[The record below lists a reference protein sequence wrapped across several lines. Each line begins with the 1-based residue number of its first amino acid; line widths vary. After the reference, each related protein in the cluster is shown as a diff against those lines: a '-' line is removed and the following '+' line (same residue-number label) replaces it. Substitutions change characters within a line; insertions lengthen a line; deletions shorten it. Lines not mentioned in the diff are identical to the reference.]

1 MKQLRRKLVLWLA
14 VTFGWL
20 LLKTLRML
28 VRVDSE
34 GREKLEALR
43 AEGRSVLIAIWHGR
57 ILLPILQHVNEGITP
72 MISQSRDGE
81 MITRTIEKLGFRSIR
96 GSTSRGGKEAML
108 AMIKLLKNPGE
119 VAAIMPDG
127 PRGPRHRLKPG
138 VVQIA
143 RESGAVIL
151 PMTWSARRPIRFASW
166 DRFQLW
172 RPFSRALVIYGD
184 PIDCP
189 PNGDFREQCEQV
201 EKELVKLEVAA
212 DERWTAST

>member
-14 VTFGWL
+14 VNFGWL
-20 LLKTLRML
+20 LFKTLRML

-34 GREKLEALR
+34 GREKLEGLR
-43 AEGRSVLIAIWHGR
+43 SDGRSVLIAIWHGR
-57 ILLPILQHVNEGITP
+57 LLLPILQHVNEGITP

-81 MITRTIEKLGFRSIR
+81 MITRTVEKLGFRSIR

-151 PMTWSARRPIRFASW
+151 PMTWSAKRPIQFGSW

-172 RPFSRALVIYGD
+172 RPFSRALVLYGD
-184 PIDCP
+184 PIECP
-189 PNGDFREQCEQV
+189 ADGDFRKQCQQV
-201 EKELVKLEVAA
+201 ETELVKLEKAA
-212 DERWTAST
+212 DERWTVP

>member
-14 VTFGWL
+14 VNFGWL
-20 LLKTLRML
+20 LFKTLRML

-34 GREKLEALR
+34 GREKLEGLR
-43 AEGRSVLIAIWHGR
+43 SDGRSVLIAIWHGR

-81 MITRTIEKLGFRSIR
+81 MITRTVEKLGFRSIR

-151 PMTWSARRPIRFASW
+151 PMTWSAKRPIQFGSW

-184 PIDCP
+184 PIECP
-189 PNGDFREQCEQV
+189 ADGDFRKQCQQV
-201 EKELVKLEVAA
+201 ETELVKLEKAA
-212 DERWTAST
+212 DERWTVP